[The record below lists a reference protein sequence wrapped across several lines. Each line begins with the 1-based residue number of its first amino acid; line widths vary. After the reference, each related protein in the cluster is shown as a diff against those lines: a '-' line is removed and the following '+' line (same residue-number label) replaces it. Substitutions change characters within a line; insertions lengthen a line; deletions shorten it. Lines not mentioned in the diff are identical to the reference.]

1 MSLIPYVPNMEVW
14 KNLPVDQPIQS
25 SYLLQKG
32 RGGASAHVQVI
43 TPEEA
48 IINRAKAKLKRQ
60 INKAKPTA
68 KRQLNSGR
76 KRKQTK
82 KILSLRLNPRRR
94 RKHHDDLCL

>member
-82 KILSLRLNPRRR
+82 KNSKSKAKPKKKKKTSR
-94 RKHHDDLCL
+94 